1 MNAVSFSFER
11 DCKPAKGL
19 SKSYCQGACAI
30 PLSAQTIG
38 DVLFSKEIDPDMTL
52 FTSPEYYQRMTIKE
66 LQGKVGVISTPFT
79 FHLTNVYIFS
89 IFNNIFYF
97 LYCNEYLS
105 FLIVKNTPRYPI
117 MSFECPSY
125 HIEGFTLYRFC
136 I

>member
-52 FTSPEYYQRMTIKE
+52 FTSPEYNQRMTIKE
-66 LQGKVGVISTPFT
+66 LQGKVCVISTPFT
-79 FHLTNVYIFS
+79 FHETNVYIFS

-105 FLIVKNTPRYPI
+105 FLIVKNTPGILSCRSSALAI
-117 MSFECPSY
+117 TS
-125 HIEGFTLYRFC
+125 
-136 I
+136 

>member
-38 DVLFSKEIDPDMTL
+38 DVLLSKEIDPDMTL
-52 FTSPEYYQRMTIKE
+52 FTSPEYNQRMTIKE

-105 FLIVKNTPRYPI
+105 FLIVKIPQV
-117 MSFECPSY
+117 SY
-125 HIEGFTLYRFC
+125 HVVRVP
-136 I
+136 